1 MIKVK
6 SSGQR
11 IFFPVLTSQVEQ
23 LVLVAFCDASHKSM
37 PDRLRSVE
45 GVTVFLVS
53 KVDNKA
59 AVLQWVSRIVQRS
72 KGVQTSP
79 SAAEAIALNLGLAL
93 LKELKVVME
102 DILQQEIETVLVTDS
117 KNVYQQVNSSV
128 KITDPQASLDIANI
142 RDPLET
148 GAINHVTWV
157 KSELMLADTLTKSKA
172 NSSVLSRVLADGKW
186 RTRVDWP
193 LLWLKTVDEPEDIRG
208 LLLWFLH
215 QDPEQNLGS
224 QSGEAAGDPQCLGP
238 FMASS

>member
-157 KSELMLADTLTKSKA
+157 KSGSRRWMSLKIFGVYFSGSYTRT
-172 NSSVLSRVLADGKW
+172 LSRTWAVRVGKLQETLSAW
-186 RTRVDWP
+186 APSWP
-193 LLWLKTVDEPEDIRG
+193 PPK
-208 LLLWFLH
+208 
-215 QDPEQNLGS
+215 
-224 QSGEAAGDPQCLGP
+224 
-238 FMASS
+238 